1 MKLIKFT
8 VRQTTFQLNLD
19 VDEQEIDVSCFN
31 NNNNEELYLGT
42 VSLTDTVIF
51 ENPERTIFFLTE
63 NLLEQITACKEYQ
76 EAKQL
81 LLKELK

>member
-1 MKLIKFT
+1 MKKEIEFNIRSIMFKLT
-8 VRQTTFQLNLD
+8 LA
-19 VDEQEIDVSCFN
+19 EQEIDVSCFN
-31 NNNNEELYLGT
+31 NNEELYLGT
-42 VSLTDTVIF
+42 VSVNDTVLF

-63 NLLEQITACKEYQ
+63 NLLELVIVCEEYQ